1 MSQPTQN
8 QTADN
13 KMMNFKAGDVLFNEG
28 EPGHKIYIIK
38 SGEIRIS
45 TQKDDKAVTLGILKK
60 GACFGEMA
68 VISSAP
74 RVASAIAKTDAEVYE
89 IDKAHV
95 DKMIETLPPLF
106 RAIVNSLIKR
116 VATLN
121 DFATEKSTLGHALSS
136 LAHLIM
142 LFLQT
147 QKQTVTTTHQPSAES
162 ASTPAWARQPDPQE
176 QEPVQIVDDA
186 QAHVPIVKIID
197 ISQQILGFTKGHTQ
211 KLLVQ
216 FTKFN
221 LAKIEQQGSLEV
233 LSFNPNT
240 FVAETEKTLGALG
253 HMIDAEL
260 TADLEYVDL
269 IEMAKQMNTKPRY
282 LIDAI
287 VSGRLPQEAVVLKQ
301 SLVRRAVEKQGR
313 MFF

>member
-1 MSQPTQN
+1 M
-8 QTADN
+8 
-13 KMMNFKAGDVLFNEG
+13 FNEG

-38 SGEIRIS
+38 TGEIRIS
-45 TQKDDKAVTLGILKK
+45 TQKDDKSVTLAILKK

-68 VISSAP
+68 VISTAP
-74 RVASAIAKTDAEVYE
+74 RVASAIAKTDVEVYE
-89 IDKAHV
+89 IDKEHV
-95 DKMIETLPPLF
+95 DKMIEALPPLF

-121 DFATEKSTLGHALSS
+121 DFATEKTTLGHSLSS

-147 QKQTVTTTHQPSAES
+147 QKQTIAPATETSSEPK
-162 ASTPAWARQPDPQE
+162 STPAWARQPDPVEEAEKQAPNTKALV
-176 QEPVQIVDDA
+176 PVI
-186 QAHVPIVKIID
+186 KITD
-197 ISQQILGFTKGHTQ
+197 ISQQILGLTKGHTQ
-211 KLLVQ
+211 KLLMQ
-216 FTKFN
+216 FVKFN
-221 LAKIEQQGSLEV
+221 LATIEQQGPIEM

-253 HMIDAEL
+253 HMIDAEMS
-260 TADLEYVDL
+260 ANLEYVDL

-282 LIDAI
+282 LIDAVI
-287 VSGRLPQEAVVLKQ
+287 SGRLPQEAVVLKQ
-301 SLVRRAVEKQGR
+301 SLVRKAVEEQGR